1 MGRIITQVKVT
12 NALDPSKSLEISALV
27 DTGAS
32 HVVLPSAWKDS
43 LGALELLEVVECEA
57 VNQTK
62 SKSEIYGPVKIR
74 VGNFRTVYSEV
85 LFIDMDANAEG
96 NYEPLVGYLV
106 LEAIPVAVDMLG
118 HRLVKVRAL
127 DLK

>member
-1 MGRIITQVKVT
+1 MGRILTTLRIT
-12 NALDPSKSLEISALV
+12 NAQHPEKVVRCDALV

-32 HVVLPSAWKDS
+32 HVVLPNAWKAD
-43 LGALELLEVVECEA
+43 LGALELLEEVEFEA
-57 VNQTK
+57 ANQTK
-62 SKSEIYGPVKIR
+62 GKGEIYGPVKVQ
-74 VGNFRTVYSEV
+74 VGNFRAVYNEV
-85 LFIDMDANAEG
+85 LFIDMEPNQEG
-96 NYEPLVGYLV
+96 DYEPLVGYLV

>member
-1 MGRIITQVKVT
+1 MSI
-12 NALDPSKSLEISALV
+12 LCDALV

-32 HVVLPSAWKDS
+32 HTVLPKAWKEQ
-43 LGALELLEVVECEA
+43 LGELEFVEEVEFEA
-57 VNQTK
+57 ANQ
-62 SKSEIYGPVKIR
+62 SKGKGEIFGPVKIEI
-74 VGNFRTVYSEV
+74 GNFRPVFNEV
-85 LFIDMDANAEG
+85 LFIDMEKNQDG
-96 NYEPLVGYLV
+96 DYEPLIGYLP

>member
-1 MGRIITQVKVT
+1 MGRIITTLRIANTV
-12 NALDPSKSLEISALV
+12 NGEKSIRCDALV

-32 HVVLPSAWKDS
+32 HIVLPKEWKEQ
-43 LGALELLEVVECEA
+43 LGDLEFLEEVEFEA
-57 VNQTK
+57 ANQTRGK
-62 SKSEIYGPVKIR
+62 GEIFGPVK
-74 VGNFRTVYSEV
+74 VQVANFRAVFTEV
-85 LFIDMDANAEG
+85 LFIDMEKNHDGE
-96 NYEPLVGYLV
+96 YEPLIGYLV